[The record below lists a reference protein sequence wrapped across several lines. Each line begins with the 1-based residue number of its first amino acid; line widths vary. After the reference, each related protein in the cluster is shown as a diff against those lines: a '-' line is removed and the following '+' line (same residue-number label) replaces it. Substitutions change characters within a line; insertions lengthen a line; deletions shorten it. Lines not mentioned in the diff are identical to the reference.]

1 MQKHTDIISKA
12 TNLLI
17 REIELIAKGP
27 ISEFGYRER
36 IRIERGLFLTLKMLC
51 CQLANYNLQGF
62 AKPHREDLLKF
73 LSKDCTKK
81 SIQELV
87 EQIFQLKI
95 FIVSLSSENAY
106 VRGDAFSRVGVDRS
120 TALNFVKRQAES
132 ILEKINLLYTRNF
145 TETKDGL

>member
-17 REIELIAKGP
+17 SEIELIAKGP

-51 CQLANYNLQGF
+51 CQLSNYNLQGF
-62 AKPHREDLLKF
+62 AKRHQEDLLIF
-73 LSKDCTKK
+73 LSKDCTEK

-95 FIVSLSSENAY
+95 FILSLSSENAY
-106 VRGDAFSRVGVDRS
+106 VRGDAFSRAGVDRS
-120 TALNFVKRQAES
+120 TALNFIKRQAES
-132 ILEKINLLYTRNF
+132 ILKKINLLYTKNF
-145 TETKDGL
+145 TETKDDL